1 MPEVEQVLYT
11 HQELTELMVKD
22 RGITSGH
29 WAIFLKLRLVGGN
42 IDFGGN
48 THPVA
53 ITVIDSIGLQR
64 AEASF
69 PLAVDASKVGKPAGR
84 RSRVAAK
91 SAQAS

>member
-11 HQELTELMVKD
+11 HQELTELMLKD

-29 WAIFLKLRLVGGN
+29 WAIFVKLRRVGGN
-42 IDFGGN
+42 MDFEGN

-64 AEASF
+64 TDASF
-69 PLAVDASKVGKPAGR
+69 ALAVDASKVSKSR
-84 RSRVAAK
+84 RVRVGAAQK
-91 SAQAS
+91 SS